1 MRRVTVG
8 ELNRM
13 LRTGRVV
20 TLPASTWAALARD
33 FEEIE
38 RHQTF
43 IAGDLLIVR
52 GEAGLVAVEESS
64 PDERVMRS
72 LPDGEA
78 VRKFVQRRREGYERM
93 WDGCGCHIDY
103 YA

>member
-1 MRRVTVG
+1 MRKVTAA

-13 LRTGRVV
+13 LRIERVV
-20 TLPASTWAALARD
+20 TLPASTWAALAGD
-33 FEEIE
+33 FQEIE
-38 RHQTF
+38 RHQTL

-52 GEAGLVAVEESS
+52 GEAGLAAVEESS

-72 LPDGEA
+72 LPNGEA
-78 VRKFVQRRREGYERM
+78 VREFVQRRREEYERM